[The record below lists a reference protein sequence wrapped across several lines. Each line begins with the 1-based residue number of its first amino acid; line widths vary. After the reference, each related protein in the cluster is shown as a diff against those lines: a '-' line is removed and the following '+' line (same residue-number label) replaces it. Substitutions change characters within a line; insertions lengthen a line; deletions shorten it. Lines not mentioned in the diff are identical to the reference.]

1 MKNKDKDIQK
11 FIKKSEEIT
20 RDEYDYFFGGGVYSE
35 SDVILKSTNKYDFEN
50 LKDDLKL
57 GKTLNIRPI
66 DVTTENIEKIAEASK
81 LFNTN
86 RDGRAP
92 LDRFKLAF
100 LDEEKSNFQIF
111 GAGVEEATLKSLH
124 LGGLTLDED
133 KFEIKMKIEHYSY
146 DPVTKKKNDYVKD
159 TIKDL
164 AKKNNSELE
173 FEYRLGSEEI
183 HYKFKDATIY
193 NEKENFD
200 IQGNS
205 KYYSI
210 KYHSDTTG
218 KIIEDKKAFGR
229 DSEITQDKSTIKNIV
244 EKIKAPFKL
253 KVKQQ
258 SKSKD
263 MER

>member
-1 MKNKDKDIQK
+1 MVALKDRVSKDQ
-11 FIKKSEEIT
+11 EIPKPK
-20 RDEYDYFFGGGVYSE
+20 DGYDYFFDGGVYSE
-35 SDVILKSTNKYDFEN
+35 SYITLKSTNKDDFEN

-57 GKTLNIRPI
+57 GKTLNLRPI
-66 DVTTENIEKIAEASK
+66 DVTMENIQKIAEASK
-81 LFNTN
+81 LFMNN

-92 LDRFKLAF
+92 LDSFKLPF

-111 GAGVEEATLKSLH
+111 GGGGVEEATLKSLH

-146 DPVTKKKNDYVKD
+146 DPVTKEKNDYVKD
-159 TIKDL
+159 TLKDI

-173 FEYRLGSEEI
+173 FDYHLGSQEI

-193 NEKENFD
+193 NEKEHFD

-205 KYYSI
+205 KYYFI

-218 KIIEDKKAFGR
+218 KIITDEKAFGR
-229 DSEITQDKSTIKNIV
+229 NAETTQDKYTIKNIV
-244 EKIKAPFKL
+244 EKIKTPFKP
-253 KVKQQ
+253 KEKPQ
-258 SKSKD
+258 SKNQD

>member
-1 MKNKDKDIQK
+1 MKKKEKNHET
-11 FIKKSEEIT
+11 IKN
-20 RDEYDYFFGGGVYSE
+20 EYDYFFGGGVYSE
-35 SDVILKSTNKYDFEN
+35 SDVILKSTNKDDFEN

-57 GKTLNIRPI
+57 GKTLNLRPI
-66 DVTTENIEKIAEASK
+66 DVTTKNIEKIAEASK
-81 LFNTN
+81 LLRNG
-86 RDGRAP
+86 DGKSP
-92 LDRFKLAF
+92 LDSFKLPF

-111 GAGVEEATLKSLH
+111 GGGGVEEATLKSLH

-133 KFEIKMKIEHYSY
+133 KFEIKMRIEHYSY
-146 DPVTKKKNDYVKD
+146 DPVTKEKNDYVKD
-159 TIKDL
+159 TIKDI

-173 FEYRLGSEEI
+173 FEHRLGSEEI

-229 DSEITQDKSTIKNIV
+229 DTETNQDKSTIKNIV
-244 EKIKAPFKL
+244 EKIKAPFKP
-253 KVKQQ
+253 KIKQQ
-258 SKSKD
+258 SKNQD